1 MQDYIVPLILLIVL
15 FVGFGLTHR
24 RGQSAAV
31 CSGCTGCVDK
41 SECKKEN
48 ENTSSSQDP

>member
-1 MQDYIVPLILLIVL
+1 MEEYIAALIILVVL

-48 ENTSSSQDP
+48 ENAPRSQDL